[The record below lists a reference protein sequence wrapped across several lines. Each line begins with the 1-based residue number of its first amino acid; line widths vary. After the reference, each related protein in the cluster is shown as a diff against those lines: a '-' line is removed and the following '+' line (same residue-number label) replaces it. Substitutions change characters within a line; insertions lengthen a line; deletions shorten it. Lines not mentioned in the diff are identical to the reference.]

1 MGETCR
7 VAKIDSDRNQEWA
20 AKLRIEGLPTV
31 IVFDQNGKEVGR
43 REGLLM
49 KSNLVDFVKR
59 NTVFVACANLLAMGD
74 GTSFLNEEGYDIFFV
89 EAFELSKN
97 VPM

>member
-1 MGETCR
+1 
-7 VAKIDSDRNQEWA
+7 
-20 AKLRIEGLPTV
+20 
-31 IVFDQNGKEVGR
+31 
-43 REGLLM
+43 
-49 KSNLVDFVKR
+49 
-59 NTVFVACANLLAMGD
+59 MGD